1 MPIANANWRLWILE
15 SVFWGFWW
23 EFHESGILK
32 ERTLTVQLL
41 LEKKAEFSYLCFFFS
56 WSEGQFPRNWSS
68 IFLYLR
74 VKTAQIFLVRSN
86 KLVFYLSE
94 KANFWKQTSNF
105 SFAPSF
111 TRNRQINPQLKFS
124 VLFLE
129 KLKTSYF
136 FSTEKLK
143 EKKYA
148 RTGKAQQ

>member
-1 MPIANANWRLWILE
+1 MNRFYPIHQAHSNIFTYSKLKYNRTTKKIDSRNFRWILQECANWRLWILE

-41 LEKKAEFSYLCFFFS
+41 LEKKAEFSYLCFFS

-74 VKTAQIFLVRSN
+74 VKTAQVFLVRSK

-94 KANFWKQTSNF
+94 KANFCKQTSNF

-111 TRNRQINPQLKFS
+111 TRNRQINP
-124 VLFLE
+124 
-129 KLKTSYF
+129 
-136 FSTEKLK
+136 
-143 EKKYA
+143 
-148 RTGKAQQ
+148 